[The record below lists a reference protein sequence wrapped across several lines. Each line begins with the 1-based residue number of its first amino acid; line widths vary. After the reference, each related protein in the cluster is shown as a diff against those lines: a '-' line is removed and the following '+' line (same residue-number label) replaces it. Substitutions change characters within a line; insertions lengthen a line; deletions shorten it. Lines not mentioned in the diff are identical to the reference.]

1 MPNRK
6 NYGFDRTERIGV
18 RLTKKEKEDLVKLGK
33 IYHRC
38 TSDCI
43 RLLIRSY
50 ADYFQA
56 VEEERAKGVYA
67 NENF

>member
-1 MPNRK
+1 MANRK

-33 IYHRC
+33 IYNRC

-50 ADYFQA
+50 ANYFSS
-56 VEEERAKGVYA
+56 VEKGYSKGVTM

>member
-1 MPNRK
+1 MANRK

-38 TSDCI
+38 NSDCI

-50 ADYFQA
+50 ADYFSS
-56 VEEERAKGVYA
+56 VEKGIAKGVPV
-67 NENF
+67 NENL